1 MTQSVYPT
9 FRFRD
14 APAAIDWLTQT
25 LGFEEVA
32 LHQGDDGTVHHAELA
47 FEGEVIMLGSASDGS
62 DGRMAGDFGPAV
74 TYLATDAVDT
84 LYERAQKAGA
94 ELEYELRDTDYG
106 SHEFAARDAEGNV
119 WSVGTYRPKV

>member
-1 MTQSVYPT
+1 VAPYSPQRGAVADLRQELGWSARI
-9 FRFRD
+9 RFRD

-32 LHQGDDGTVHHAELA
+32 VHQGDDGTVHHAELA

-74 TYLATDAVDT
+74 TYLAIDVLCHGRNLRCRRPAVLD
-84 LYERAQKAGA
+84 EMIRRRHRRCPA
-94 ELEYELRDTDYG
+94 
-106 SHEFAARDAEGNV
+106 
-119 WSVGTYRPKV
+119 

>member
-1 MTQSVYPT
+1 MTQSVY
-9 FRFRD
+9 
-14 APAAIDWLTQT
+14 
-25 LGFEEVA
+25 
-32 LHQGDDGTVHHAELA
+32 
-47 FEGEVIMLGSASDGS
+47 GEVR
-62 DGRMAGDFGPAV
+62 DGRSEIPGHAAVGSVAG
-74 TYLATDAVDT
+74 TDAVDT